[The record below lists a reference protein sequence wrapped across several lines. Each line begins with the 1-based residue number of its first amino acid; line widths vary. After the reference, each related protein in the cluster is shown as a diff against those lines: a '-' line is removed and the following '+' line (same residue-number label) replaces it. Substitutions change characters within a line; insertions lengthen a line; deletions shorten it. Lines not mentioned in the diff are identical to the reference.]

1 MPGDLLTD
9 FLQGKVSIIA
19 GAGISTESKAVLKE
33 TFYEDVADELNLRE
47 SSLAFPELMEKYC
60 GQPNGRFKL
69 LKKIRERF
77 EHIDSFPELNWSATS
92 FHRELGTFFPIRN
105 IVTTNWDN
113 YFEEHCKATPF
124 ITDPDLAFWDAAD
137 RRVLKLHGSIT
148 NLGSVVATTLD
159 YEQCQKRL
167 DTGIL
172 GAVLKTI
179 LATQTIVFVGYCFL
193 ISIFRPSMSL

>member
-1 MPGDLLTD
+1 MGPMDSKQQICECDVCKHHHEFTMPGDLLTD

-60 GQPNGRFKL
+60 AQPNGRFKL

-77 EHIDSFPELNWSATS
+77 EHIDSFPELNWSASS

-105 IVTTNWDN
+105 IVTTNWDI
-113 YFEEHCKATPF
+113 YFEETAKRHHLSP
-124 ITDPDLAFWDAAD
+124 
-137 RRVLKLHGSIT
+137 
-148 NLGSVVATTLD
+148 TL
-159 YEQCQKRL
+159 
-167 DTGIL
+167 I
-172 GAVLKTI
+172 
-179 LATQTIVFVGYCFL
+179 
-193 ISIFRPSMSL
+193 